1 MNGFQVVRKNDEKTG
16 IVIHG
21 LAPDF

>member
-1 MNGFQVVRKNDEKTG
+1 MNGFQVIRKNDEKTG